1 MSEKEENE
9 LIKNDGT
16 AADAENADSSPDANS
31 APEAEDAREASPAA
45 DAGTTE
51 NTRGADILPPAGI
64 PEAAPGNAGE
74 YRWSFAS
81 EAARAEKTR
90 RSTARRGAVV
100 YAAVMTSAFLICFA
114 LLIVVAVTA
123 PRLPA
128 GGTTGDGTV
137 APPEDTVVVERH
149 IYVHD
154 GVSSGKLSVSEIN
167 DKVSPS
173 VVAISVRRTDGSG
186 VGTGIIKS
194 NDGYIITNYHVVESH
209 VSIEVVMRDGT
220 THTAKYIGGNEL
232 SDIAVIKVDAGE
244 LPAAE
249 FGDSDALVVGEP
261 TVAIG
266 TPGGLEYAGTVTT
279 GVVSAVRRDVKF
291 HDTDG
296 LLQKTMTLIQ
306 TSTQINPGN
315 SGGPLINGDG
325 QVIGINTYKILGT
338 EYEGIGFA
346 IPINGAM
353 KICDDIIA
361 GKSGDDGDVASK
373 AARLGVSGSAV
384 TKGEE
389 FSYYENGRK
398 KTVKSAPADGI
409 VVVEFTDTKYDIASK
424 LRTGDIIISI
434 DGTATTSIDDV
445 RAVLA
450 RHKEGDTVTIVFI
463 RSGSEMSADVILG
476 S

>member
-434 DGTATTSIDDV
+434 YLLFWKKIN
-445 RAVLA
+445 
-450 RHKEGDTVTIVFI
+450 
-463 RSGSEMSADVILG
+463 
-476 S
+476 

>member
-1 MSEKEENE
+1 M
-9 LIKNDGT
+9 
-16 AADAENADSSPDANS
+16 
-31 APEAEDAREASPAA
+31 
-45 DAGTTE
+45 
-51 NTRGADILPPAGI
+51 
-64 PEAAPGNAGE
+64 
-74 YRWSFAS
+74 
-81 EAARAEKTR
+81 
-90 RSTARRGAVV
+90 
-100 YAAVMTSAFLICFA
+100 
-114 LLIVVAVTA
+114 
-123 PRLPA
+123 
-128 GGTTGDGTV
+128 
-137 APPEDTVVVERH
+137 
-149 IYVHD
+149 
-154 GVSSGKLSVSEIN
+154 SSGKLSVSEIN

-244 LPAAE
+244 LHAAE

-353 KICDDIIA
+353 NICDDIIA
-361 GKSGDDGDVASK
+361 GQVGRRRRRCVKGSATRRI
-373 AARLGVSGSAV
+373 RLGCD
-384 TKGEE
+384 KG
-389 FSYYENGRK
+389 R
-398 KTVKSAPADGI
+398 GI
-409 VVVEFTDTKYDIASK
+409 Q
-424 LRTGDIIISI
+424 L
-434 DGTATTSIDDV
+434 
-445 RAVLA
+445 L
-450 RHKEGDTVTIVFI
+450 
-463 RSGSEMSADVILG
+463 
-476 S
+476 

>member
-114 LLIVVAVTA
+114 LLMVVAVTA

-154 GVSSGKLSVSEIN
+154 GVSSGKLSVSE
-167 DKVSPS
+167 K
-173 VVAISVRRTDGSG
+173 
-186 VGTGIIKS
+186 
-194 NDGYIITNYHVVESH
+194 
-209 VSIEVVMRDGT
+209 T
-220 THTAKYIGGNEL
+220 T
-232 SDIAVIKVDAGE
+232 
-244 LPAAE
+244 
-249 FGDSDALVVGEP
+249 
-261 TVAIG
+261 
-266 TPGGLEYAGTVTT
+266 
-279 GVVSAVRRDVKF
+279 R
-291 HDTDG
+291 
-296 LLQKTMTLIQ
+296 
-306 TSTQINPGN
+306 
-315 SGGPLINGDG
+315 
-325 QVIGINTYKILGT
+325 
-338 EYEGIGFA
+338 
-346 IPINGAM
+346 
-353 KICDDIIA
+353 
-361 GKSGDDGDVASK
+361 
-373 AARLGVSGSAV
+373 
-384 TKGEE
+384 
-389 FSYYENGRK
+389 
-398 KTVKSAPADGI
+398 
-409 VVVEFTDTKYDIASK
+409 
-424 LRTGDIIISI
+424 
-434 DGTATTSIDDV
+434 
-445 RAVLA
+445 
-450 RHKEGDTVTIVFI
+450 
-463 RSGSEMSADVILG
+463 
-476 S
+476 

>member
-1 MSEKEENE
+1 M
-9 LIKNDGT
+9 
-16 AADAENADSSPDANS
+16 
-31 APEAEDAREASPAA
+31 
-45 DAGTTE
+45 
-51 NTRGADILPPAGI
+51 
-64 PEAAPGNAGE
+64 
-74 YRWSFAS
+74 
-81 EAARAEKTR
+81 
-90 RSTARRGAVV
+90 
-100 YAAVMTSAFLICFA
+100 
-114 LLIVVAVTA
+114 
-123 PRLPA
+123 
-128 GGTTGDGTV
+128 
-137 APPEDTVVVERH
+137 
-149 IYVHD
+149 
-154 GVSSGKLSVSEIN
+154 
-167 DKVSPS
+167 SPS

-445 RAVLA
+445 RAVVA